1 MPGINP
7 PPGKSSPRMDKPNAG
22 TFESQVLPHLDA
34 AFGLAR
40 WLVRSDTD
48 AEDRVQDA
56 YLRAWKSF
64 AGFRGGDAKAWLLAI
79 VRNACYTWLK
89 SRRLENL
96 STPFDEEVH
105 APWDAADDPHARL
118 ASDRDRQ
125 AIRRAVEALPV
136 EFREVLVLREWQGCS
151 YREIS
156 EIADIPIGTV
166 MSRLVRA
173 RERLQKSLARSGG
186 EG

>member
-1 MPGINP
+1 
-7 PPGKSSPRMDKPNAG
+7 MDKPNAG

-96 STPFDEEVH
+96 STPFDEEIH
-105 APWDAADDPHARL
+105 GPWDASDNPHARL
-118 ASDRDRQ
+118 ALDRDRQ

-166 MSRLVRA
+166 MSRLLRA
-173 RERLQKSLARSGG
+173 RERLHKSLARSGG